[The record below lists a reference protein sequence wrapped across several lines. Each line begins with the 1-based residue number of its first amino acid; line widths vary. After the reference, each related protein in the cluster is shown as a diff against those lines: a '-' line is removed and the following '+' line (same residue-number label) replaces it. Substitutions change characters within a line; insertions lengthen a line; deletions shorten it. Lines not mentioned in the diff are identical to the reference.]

1 MRGRTAS
8 LSNTAKS
15 RKRQF
20 NNVVNSLGRCNC
32 FTNLKE
38 VQLLDARGLKMSM
51 PLEVRS
57 ENRCA

>member
-20 NNVVNSLGRCNC
+20 NNVAQEIKNPTYKWNPESQFHLQR
-32 FTNLKE
+32 
-38 VQLLDARGLKMSM
+38 
-51 PLEVRS
+51 LES
-57 ENRCA
+57 ST